1 MKLFTNK
8 KKLRSEIRKINNISL
23 VPTMGALHKGHE
35 SIIRKSVKGSGKT
48 LVSIFINPKQ
58 FNNRKD
64 LKNYPRNNK
73 NDIKILKRLKID
85 YLYKPSYTDIYKFKT
100 KNKIY
105 LDKFSKKLCG
115 QFRKGHFRG
124 VINVVN
130 RLLEI
135 TKPKKILLGNKD
147 FQQLY
152 LIKKHIKKNR
162 IKTKVLPCK
171 TVRDKNFIAFSSR
184 LKKLNAHEKTKLI
197 RIIKV
202 LKKYKKDLITKKEK
216 YSFSLIKKK
225 IISLGAKK
233 VDYIK
238 IIDLNTL
245 KKPNKN
251 KFNLFYAIYIGNI
264 RLIDNFQFKKKI
276 DPIPRKDKKPIT
288 SVIVVTNTLE
298 ANAGSILNFF
308 KDTGTKI
315 PNKPATIIFKIIAT
329 AIKIERSNSLNQN

>member
-1 MKLFTNK
+1 MKILLNNNSLFK
-8 KKLRSEIRKINNISL
+8 SLRPFKDIGF
-23 VPTMGALHKGHE
+23 VPTMGGIHKGHL
-35 SIIRKSVKGSGKT
+35 SLINRSNHNNKKT
-48 LVSIFINPKQ
+48 IVSIFINPKQ

-85 YLYKPSYTDIYKFKT
+85 YLYKPSYTDVYKFKT

-135 TKPKKILLGNKD
+135 TRPKKILLGNKD

-171 TVRDKNFIAFSSR
+171 TVRDKNFIPFSSR

-202 LKKYKKDLITKKEK
+202 LKKYKKDLITKKET

-264 RLIDNFQFKKKI
+264 RLIDNF
-276 DPIPRKDKKPIT
+276 
-288 SVIVVTNTLE
+288 
-298 ANAGSILNFF
+298 
-308 KDTGTKI
+308 
-315 PNKPATIIFKIIAT
+315 
-329 AIKIERSNSLNQN
+329 

>member
-8 KKLRSEIRKINNISL
+8 KKLRSEIRKINNISF

-35 SIIRKSVKGSGKT
+35 SIIRKSVRGSGKT
-48 LVSIFINPKQ
+48 LVSIFVNPKQ
-58 FNNRKD
+58 FNNRED

-135 TKPKKILLGNKD
+135 TRPKKILLGNKD

-171 TVRDKNFIAFSSR
+171 TVRDKNFIPFSSR

-202 LKKYKKDLITKKEK
+202 LKKYKKDLITKKET

-264 RLIDNFQFKKKI
+264 RLIDNF
-276 DPIPRKDKKPIT
+276 
-288 SVIVVTNTLE
+288 
-298 ANAGSILNFF
+298 
-308 KDTGTKI
+308 
-315 PNKPATIIFKIIAT
+315 
-329 AIKIERSNSLNQN
+329 